1 MAKNMEAIASIQD
14 LKPWVAQLVA
24 NDEWLDRFDEDVG
37 RLNKLVIVTAVTP
50 LDNKKVDA
58 IGIVPKE
65 ALKPY
70 GLHESFIGR
79 PVPPHKLTAHDAM
92 SIMVRSVIMPHDQ
105 RAANVL
111 GRDPNMREVD
121 YCDFVA
127 AEHGIKDFVHRTL
140 VHQRHT
146 AKFGQQI
153 VDFLA
158 KGVKPIILMS

>member
-1 MAKNMEAIASIQD
+1 MSNKMEAIASTQG
-14 LKPWVAQLVA
+14 LQPWVLQLVT
-24 NDEWLDRFDEDVG
+24 NDEWLDRFDEDTG
-37 RLNKLVIVTAVTP
+37 RLNKLVILTAVKP
-50 LDNKKVDA
+50 FDQKKADA
-58 IGIVPKE
+58 FGIIPKE

-70 GLHESFIGR
+70 GLHESFIDR
-79 PVPPHKLTAHDAM
+79 PVPPHKLAAGDAM
-92 SIMVRSVIMPHDQ
+92 SLMVRSVIIPHDQ
-105 RAANVL
+105 TAYVP

-127 AEHGIKDFVHRTL
+127 SEYGVKDFVHRTL

-153 VDFLA
+153 ADFLA